1 MFPST
6 SLVGFRMGGV
16 LLLLVLLRLRGGVA
30 AMLIRRWASSNET
43 DLLLFTVTVD
53 ASSFSMTFPHT
64 RLIFSMM
71 VMMMM
76 MMHRNFDIS
85 IIPCRGGGGR
95 AR

>member
-16 LLLLVLLRLRGGVA
+16 LLLLLRWSVA
-30 AMLIRRWASSNET
+30 TMLIRRWACSNET
-43 DLLLFTVTVD
+43 DLLLFNVTAID
-53 ASSFSMTFPHT
+53 ASSFSVTFPHT
-64 RLIFSMM
+64 RFIFSMMM

-76 MMHRNFDIS
+76 MHSNFDIS